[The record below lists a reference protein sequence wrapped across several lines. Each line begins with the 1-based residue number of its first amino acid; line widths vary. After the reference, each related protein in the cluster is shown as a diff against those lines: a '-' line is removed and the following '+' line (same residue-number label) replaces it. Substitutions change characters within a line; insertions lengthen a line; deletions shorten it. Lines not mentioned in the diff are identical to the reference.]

1 MGKPSRDKGKR
12 GEREAAAA
20 LNRMI
25 PDCNAYRS
33 QQFSGANHDADIKCN
48 IDGLHFEVK
57 RQERMQLYKWMEQA
71 ENDKRYSEVPVV
83 LTRQNNKPWL
93 LAIQLDDLPNLIDAI
108 NEYRS
113 NS

>member
-12 GEREAAAA
+12 GEREAAAE
-20 LNRMI
+20 LNKLF
-25 PDCNAYRS
+25 DCEAHRA
-33 QQFSGANHDADIKCN
+33 QQYCGADHDADIKCN

-71 ENDKRYSEVPVV
+71 ENDKRYSEIPVV

-113 NS
+113 SS